1 MLMKK
6 VLLLFS
12 MVLFVSLVSLQ
23 ARDIT
28 VLPENNDFS
37 ALVIPGGSEKPDV
50 SIFPNPLLDGKLN
63 INSSET
69 IKEIVILS
77 IVGKIVYNE
86 KIEDKNKV
94 TLDLDNLDKGL
105 YIVKVKLNENQT
117 ITEKLMIR

>member
-1 MLMKK
+1 MKK
-6 VLLLFS
+6 FLPLFSILLFIS
-12 MVLFVSLVSLQ
+12 LFTLK
-23 ARDIT
+23 ARDIRIT
-28 VLPENNDFS
+28 PVNNDFS
-37 ALVIPGGSEKPDV
+37 VFAVPHDSDKPDI
-50 SIFPNPLLDGKLN
+50 SIFPNPLLEGKLN
-63 INSSET
+63 ISSSEA
-69 IKEIVILS
+69 IKEIEILS